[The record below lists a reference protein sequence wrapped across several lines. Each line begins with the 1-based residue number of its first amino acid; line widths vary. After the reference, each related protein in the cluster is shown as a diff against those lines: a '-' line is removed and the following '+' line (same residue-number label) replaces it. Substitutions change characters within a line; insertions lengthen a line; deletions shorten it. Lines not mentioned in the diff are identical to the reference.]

1 MLSLKYLIENRRNLN
16 LSEIKPTQLGRRLSK
31 AVLMRFL
38 RSVRCFRSAKLIPRM
53 FGLGSSYKVTRPAKS
68 TLR

>member
-38 RSVRCFRSAKLIPRM
+38 RSARSFRPAKLIPMM
-53 FGLGSSYKVTRPAKS
+53 FGLGS
-68 TLR
+68 